1 MGPTKEV
8 LTMWTTL
15 SALALGFATHP
26 TTDSASPQPRVQTLA
41 VHPDATA
48 VARSTKW
55 SKTLDSPELLMSMP
69 FESTAIKA
77 RGTAVSGSSEGR
89 TSSEEKQ
96 SHVGGYMIG
105 SAVMLVMVLAA
116 AAARRRERAAVMRFD
131 LPLARPLRASEA
143 PTAEVPIAPILL
155 CKEEAPGVIREDTTG
170 SHAA

>member
-1 MGPTKEV
+1 MGLHRLVKHAAAKSNT
-8 LTMWTTL
+8 
-15 SALALGFATHP
+15 SLA
-26 TTDSASPQPRVQTLA
+26 SLA

-55 SKTLDSPELLMSMP
+55 SKTFDSPELLMSMP

-89 TSSEEKQ
+89 TSSVGRTSPQEKQ
-96 SHVGGYMIG
+96 SHVGGYLIV

-116 AAARRRERAAVMRFD
+116 AAARRSERAAVMRFD

-143 PTAEVPIAPILL
+143 PTAEVPIALILL
-155 CKEEAPGVIREDTTG
+155 CKEEAPGVFREDTTG

>member
-1 MGPTKEV
+1 MG
-8 LTMWTTL
+8 
-15 SALALGFATHP
+15 
-26 TTDSASPQPRVQTLA
+26 A

-69 FESTAIKA
+69 FAESTAIKA
-77 RGTAVSGSSEGR
+77 RGTAASGSSEGR
-89 TSSEEKQ
+89 TSPQEKQ
-96 SHVGGYMIG
+96 SHVGGYMIV

-155 CKEEAPGVIREDTTG
+155 CKEEAPGVFREDTTG